1 MNPHMQKPPQ
11 HAQPGM
17 YGGQMDP
24 NMQHA
29 AAMAGYAAMQQQMQH
44 MPPQQLMQQGPVPHQ
59 QPPPQMQQ
67 QQPQHIPPQQPQPQQ
82 AQPHIIPAATAGNG
96 VVPINGAGPAV
107 TQESAEAA
115 SVGQLG
121 LEYDYEDNCNL
132 ANNKE
137 KTPMCL
143 INELAR
149 FNKVQHQYTLTDESG
164 PAHKKIFFVR
174 LKLGTEEYAASGPSI
189 KKAQHA
195 AAAIALEKTQFKHPV
210 PKPIK
215 KKDGAMANCTVPD
228 SLTPTVMLNALV
240 MRRGEPAMYHH
251 IEMPRPNYNGRP
263 GNMDFRGMYHQ
274 RYPRVFYVS
283 LKVGQREF
291 IGMGNSRQ
299 AARHDAAAKALG
311 VLQSLPMPTEEDK
324 QQIADA
330 VAEAAQQ
337 QQTHNIAAGTADG
350 AEQTNGTSSEDA
362 LKSEISLVFE
372 IALKRNFTVT
382 FEVTRDSGPPHMKTF
397 VTRCGV
403 DRFQTEAEGN
413 SKKTS
418 KKRAAEKM
426 LAELQKLPQ
435 ITTTVVK
442 PKRAPLQK
450 KKKRNLIKVG
460 EEVVAADEGAF
471 NETTLPRTDPNY
483 GIGINPISRLIQIQQ
498 AKKEK
503 EPVYSMVAERGVPRR
518 REFIMQVQ
526 VGDKTCTGTGPNKKL
541 AKRNA
546 AEAMLQLLGYSRPS
560 PQPGKPAIK
569 SGEHSGH
576 GEKKVSFCDQEEPTV
591 RQPMPGVLLMP
602 DGVRS
607 FNQFNPSQGT
617 MATAVRMPVHYNT
630 TTMATIA
637 RELLETG
644 VSMTANA
651 ISKGEVKHD
660 HVMGQPGRPRANLCY
675 LAEVMGL
682 QLQFTDFP
690 KGINK
695 TEFLSLAS
703 LSTNPPH
710 VSHGAGA
717 TIDASHDMAALT
729 ALRAIAE
736 MGMDVKPDGM
746 AAGDGAHI
754 GGEVDKRANSG
765 IMKAEQ

>member
-24 NMQHA
+24 SMHA
-29 AAMAGYAAMQQQMQH
+29 AAMAGYAAMQQQIQH
-44 MPPQQLMQQGPVPHQ
+44 MPPQQLMQPGPVPHQ
-59 QPPPQMQQ
+59 QPPPQMQPP
-67 QQPQHIPPQQPQPQQ
+67 QPQPMPPQQPQAPL
-82 AQPHIIPAATAGNG
+82 AQPQNIATANAGNG
-96 VVPINGAGPAV
+96 VVPMNGAGPNV
-107 TQESAEAA
+107 SHQEVAAAA
-115 SVGQLG
+115 SAPSAK
-121 LEYDYEDNCNL
+121 EDTSNL
-132 ANNKE
+132 ANTKE

-164 PAHKKIFFVR
+164 PAHKKTFFVR
-174 LKLGTEEYAASGPSI
+174 LKLGTEEYASSGPSI

-215 KKDGAMANCTVPD
+215 KKEGAMANCTVPD

-311 VLQSLPMPTEEDK
+311 VLQNLPMPTEEDK
-324 QQIADA
+324 QQIA
-330 VAEAAQQ
+330 EAAAAAASQQ
-337 QQTHNIAAGTADG
+337 QAPAAAASAAGVSDG
-350 AEQTNGTSSEDA
+350 NEQANGTSSEDA

-382 FEVTRDSGPPHMKTF
+382 FEVTRDSGPPHMKVF
-397 VTRCGV
+397 NTRCTV

-426 LAELQKLPQ
+426 LVELQRLPP
-435 ITTTVVK
+435 ITTNIVK

-450 KKKRNLIKVG
+450 KKKRNLIKVCD
-460 EEVVAADEGAF
+460 EATAAADGTTS
-471 NETTLPRTDPNY
+471 ETSLPRTDPNY

-503 EPVYSMVAERGVPRR
+503 EPVYSLVAERGVPRR
-518 REFIMQVQ
+518 REFVMQVQ
-526 VGDKTCTGTGPNKKL
+526 VGDKNCSGTGPNKKL

-576 GEKKVSFCDQEEPTV
+576 GEKKVSFCDQEEPAV

-607 FNQFNPSQGT
+607 FNQFNPAQGT

-630 TTMATIA
+630 ATMATIA

-660 HVMGQPGRPRANLCY
+660 HPMGQPGRPKANLMY

-736 MGMDVKPDGM
+736 MALEVKPDGM
-746 AAGDGAHI
+746 ASGDGAHV
-754 GGEVDKRANSG
+754 GVEDKRANSG
-765 IMKAEQ
+765 VMKAEQ

>member
-1 MNPHMQKPPQ
+1 
-11 HAQPGM
+11 
-17 YGGQMDP
+17 MDP
-24 NMQHA
+24 GLQHA
-29 AAMAGYAAMQQQMQH
+29 AAMAGYAAMQQQMQL
-44 MPPQQLMQQGPVPHQ
+44 PPQQLLQAAGPVPHQ
-59 QPPPQMQQ
+59 MPPPQQMPAPQPH
-67 QQPQHIPPQQPQPQQ
+67 QQPQAIH
-82 AQPHIIPAATAGNG
+82 AAVVATGNG
-96 VVPINGAGPAV
+96 VVPINGAGSVVKQEQAAV
-107 TQESAEAA
+107 A
-115 SVGQLG
+115 SSNT
-121 LEYDYEDNCNL
+121 EDTSNL
-132 ANNKE
+132 ANTKE

-143 INELAR
+143 VNELAR
-149 FNKVQHQYTLTDESG
+149 YNKIQHQYTLTDESG
-164 PAHKKIFFVR
+164 PAHKKLFFVR
-174 LKLGTEEYAASGPSI
+174 LKLGTEEYSASGPSI

-195 AAAIALEKTQFKHPV
+195 AAAIALKETQFKHPV

-215 KKDGAMANCTVPD
+215 KKDGAMANCTIPD

-251 IEMPRPNYNGRP
+251 IEMPRPNYNSRP

-283 LKVGQREF
+283 LKVGHREF

-311 VLQSLPMPTEEDK
+311 VLQNLPMPTEQDK
-324 QQIADA
+324 QQA
-330 VAEAAQQ
+330 VDAAQQ
-337 QQTHNIAAGTADG
+337 QAPAPGATSGVESEAG
-350 AEQTNGTSSEDA
+350 EQENDASSSDDA

-372 IALKRNFTVT
+372 IALKRQFTVT
-382 FEVTRDSGPPHMKTF
+382 FEVTRDSGPPHMKVF
-397 VTRCGV
+397 VTRCVV
-403 DRFQTEAEGN
+403 DRFETEGEGN
-413 SKKTS
+413 SKKIS

-426 LAELQKLPQ
+426 LAELQKLPPMH
-435 ITTTVVK
+435 TVVVK
-442 PKRAPLQK
+442 TKRMPVQK

-460 EEVVAADEGAF
+460 DEMGATA
-471 NETTLPRTDPNY
+471 EGTSGEAGSLPRTDPNY

-503 EPVYSMVAERGVPRR
+503 EPVYSLVAERGIPRR
-518 REFIMQVQ
+518 REFVIQVQ
-526 VGDKTCTGTGPNKKL
+526 VSDKTCTGTGPNKKL

-560 PQPGKPAIK
+560 PQPSKPAIK
-569 SGEHSGH
+569 SGENPGH
-576 GEKKVSFCDQEEPTV
+576 GEKKVSFCDQDEPSTV

-602 DGVRS
+602 DGVRT
-607 FNQFNPSQGT
+607 FNQFNSSQGG
-617 MATAVRMPVHYNT
+617 MGTAVRMPVHYNT
-630 TTMATIA
+630 ATMAAIA

-651 ISKGEVKHD
+651 IKGDIVQPHEQA
-660 HVMGQPGRPRANLCY
+660 MGQPGRPKANLCY

-690 KGINK
+690 KGNNK
-695 TEFLSLAS
+695 TEYLSLAS

-710 VSHGAGA
+710 VSHGAAA

-736 MGMDVKPDGM
+736 MGMEAKPDGM

-754 GGEVDKRANSG
+754 GVEDKRANSG
-765 IMKAEQ
+765 VKQESK